1 LNSDALTRTTPSRW
15 RVYLFH
21 HLGTLCRKRYGRS
34 ERTRTPDR
42 RFWRPLLYQL
52 SYTPAP
58 FKLYFIIA
66 RGRKVITKN
75 RNDSLQKPYI
85 FCYNH

>member
-21 HLGTLCRKRYGRS
+21 HLGTSFTKKDGRGG
-34 ERTRTPDR
+34 RTRTHDR

-58 FKLYFIIA
+58 TGIIIYYNM
-66 RGRKVITKN
+66 RRQDHSIIVEFT
-75 RNDSLQKPYI
+75 RSFSPSLS
-85 FCYNH
+85 